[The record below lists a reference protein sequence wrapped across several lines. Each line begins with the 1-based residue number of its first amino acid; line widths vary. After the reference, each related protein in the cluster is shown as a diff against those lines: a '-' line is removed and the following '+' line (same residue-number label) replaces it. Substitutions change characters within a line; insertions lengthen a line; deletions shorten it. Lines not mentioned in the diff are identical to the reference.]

1 MTALTDNDLAVLSVL
16 VWRDGRR
23 PELAEKIDALRTTK
37 QLMLVD
43 DGWVPPY
50 ARTPR

>member
-1 MTALTDNDLAVLSVL
+1 MTALTDADLADLSRL

-37 QLMLVD
+37 ALMLLD

-50 ARTPR
+50 ARVPS